1 MRLDIT
7 SGSSSDESSDGSR
20 ISSPS
25 SPCSRFLLMENSTL
39 RSCFLSLSASFSRE
53 AALSSSFRANSAA
66 FLASMRALV
75 GNFFFRSAIKA
86 ATSLILNQGNVVNKN
101 IVGSIKD
108 GMTHLR
114 VSWPISSVRVFSS
127 PSSSSVSE
135 STPGVRPNVLVFLFF
150 FLPTEG
156 DSDLSGFEELST
168 LLLDGFGGRVLSLA
182 P

>member
-7 SGSSSDESSDGSR
+7 SGSSSDESSEGSR

-86 ATSLILNQGNVVNKN
+86 ATSLIL
-101 IVGSIKD
+101 
-108 GMTHLR
+108 R

-135 STPGVRPNVLVFLFF
+135 STPGVRPSVLVFLFF
-150 FLPTEG
+150 FFPTEG
-156 DSDLSGFEELST
+156 DSGLSGFEELST
-168 LLLDGFGGRVLSLA
+168 LLLGGFGGRVLSLA

>member
-1 MRLDIT
+1 
-7 SGSSSDESSDGSR
+7 
-20 ISSPS
+20 
-25 SPCSRFLLMENSTL
+25 
-39 RSCFLSLSASFSRE
+39 
-53 AALSSSFRANSAA
+53 
-66 FLASMRALV
+66 MRALV